1 MRIVTIR
8 MITLIVVLLFPVIA
22 FSEGTH
28 TFSQVKSLDI
38 AASYLDINKIVIT
51 KEKIDVAG
59 TEKDILCFTIDNKYK
74 ITDTKELILLLLEIV
89 TDMKRK
95 NP

>member
-1 MRIVTIR
+1 MKTILVILSLFCTSIV
-8 MITLIVVLLFPVIA
+8 FA
-22 FSEGTH
+22 EGTH
-28 TFSQVKSLDI
+28 TFSQVKSLDVT
-38 AASYLDINKIVIT
+38 ASYLDINKIVIT

-89 TDMKRK
+89 IDMKSK